1 MAFWGKALTT
11 LVHVWNQCPTVALDN
26 AIPYE
31 LWHGC
36 KPDVF
41 HLWVWGLTA
50 YVHIQKDK
58 CSTLHPHYEKCIFI
72 GYSDGYK
79 GWKFYN
85 LTTKYT
91 IIFECTDFDKCTT
104 ISLPT
109 SILPHEQAPAPPYT
123 APDIEDIS
131 KTTLW
136 MLLGFCILGRHLILL
151 GTRIQNPT
159 PHLQCLDHSQ
169 MLLRLHLLHLSLC
182 RPLLALVHA
191 CLEKSASDLKNGG
204 NSVQHSSST
213 MTWITLMTKKQI
225 LPTVLPSIQHIL
237 GHLEM
242 PWSKMMLWSGDKLLW
257 MNWLPIR
264 QMGHGLLLIDLRIN
278 QSLGQSGSLP
288 RNIMLMA
295 PLSTRGLLGCTG
307 LLSAFS
313 IRISRGIHSNSAPTH
328 SMHHPCT
335 CSHPQP
341 PSLVCWCLKCISQ
354 WQNELGCLYGAAKR
368 LWIGRLQ
375 EDSVFAQKSAI
386 WHQTRWKQVE
396 SQDAHHF
403 QILGLQTDIFWYCC
417 LYFCLRWCPDHPAC
431 LCG

>member
-1 MAFWGKALTT
+1 MLYPMNYGMVA
-11 LVHVWNQCPTVALDN
+11 NQMSSISECGDR
-26 AIPYE
+26 
-31 LWHGC
+31 
-36 KPDVF
+36 
-41 HLWVWGLTA
+41 
-50 YVHIQKDK
+50 
-58 CSTLHPHYEKCIFI
+58 LHMCIFKRTSAVHCTHI
-72 GYSDGYK
+72 MRNVYLLDTQMATRAGSSIT
-79 GWKFYN
+79 WLQSTPLSLN
-85 LTTKYT
+85 ALILTSALQSLCPHPFCHMGKLLHLLIQHLTLR
-91 IIFECTDFDKCTT
+91 IF
-104 ISLPT
+104 
-109 SILPHEQAPAPPYT
+109 Q
-123 APDIEDIS
+123 

-136 MLLGFCILGRHLILL
+136 MLLGFCILGGHLILL
-151 GTRIQNPT
+151 ETRIQNPT

-169 MLLRLHLLHLSLC
+169 MLLRLHLLYLSLC

-213 MTWITLMTKKQI
+213 MTWMTLMTKKQI
-225 LPTVLPSIQHIL
+225 LPIVLPPIQHIL

-278 QSLGQSGSLP
+278 QSLDQSGSLS

-307 LLSAFS
+307 LLSAS
-313 IRISRGIHSNSAPTH
+313 LIQISQGICSNSAPTH
-328 SMHHPCT
+328 STHHPCT
-335 CSHPQP
+335 RSHPRP

-354 WQNELGCLYGAAKR
+354 WQNELWCLYGAAKGF
-368 LWIGRLQ
+368 WIGRLQ

-386 WHQTRWKQVE
+386 WYQTRWKQVE

-403 QILGLQTDIFWYCC
+403 QVLGLQTDIFWYCC